1 MDTVPAEET
10 AAHPMDT
17 ETAAKA
23 MPEEKENRATVVAR
37 GRLRPPSSK
46 SAVAA
51 VATMMHMQ
59 TKIPISPVS
68 TRTAAAAAVP
78 RAEDFQVHSLK
89 RRSDDD
95 SNEDDC
101 TSTGLVS
108 NRSNSSNGSRLQR
121 KRPTTDSTAVTLSKI
136 SATSKSTSAI
146 GKIRPTLTVP
156 TARTAVTVP
165 ASIRTSSRALTVPR
179 SRQASTTRSISSST
193 KSISSTKSQRP
204 AIAANAA
211 NAIATTNSNPAAIVS
226 SRVATKKKRPDWD
239 TKGRLADLEE
249 QYHAAQ
255 SKLADSTSQVSIME
269 STLSDNQAMIK
280 ELLHFRATLEKTVQ
294 TKEKQVSHVETE
306 LSSIQTENN
315 LLKARHDTE
324 IQQLSKD
331 HDSKVSDL
339 CSELN
344 SLKVAHESISN
355 ELTLSKSE
363 VAQLKIALSAQA
375 AAKITIESTNCVLTA
390 SLHESQNTVRIRD
403 ASIKTLEL
411 DIKTLVTTVS
421 ELETKLRG
429 EESARRKL
437 HNTIQELKG
446 NIRVFCRVRPPL
458 GAEVTDSVAETSPH
472 IVYSDSDEGMIELV
486 QMHVFQPATPQ
497 AEVFEE
503 ISQLVQSALDGYNVC
518 IFAYGQT
525 GSGKTFTMEGPS
537 HISGPDDEN
546 IGMIPRAVEQI
557 FQSANHL
564 TAKGW
569 VYTMEAQFIEIYNET
584 IRDLLSGEDASSVTG
599 NFNGSQGSSK
609 KHEIRHDHTQNRTSI
624 TDVVNVHVTTPKEVF
639 SLLKKASL
647 NRAVAATNCNE
658 RSSRSHSVFTLR
670 LSGVNT
676 LTEETSYG
684 ILNLIDLAGSERLS
698 SSGSTGD
705 RLKETQAINKS
716 LSCLG
721 DVILALS
728 NKETHIPYR
737 NSKLTYL
744 LQNSLGG
751 NSKTLMVDLDT
762 TDTPHLLLR
771 VSEISDNSVMQDT
784 GAETVPLSLSD
795 SHGEANGSNSNA
807 VQLDQPPLLQEQASS
822 LQEQHHSLK
831 IQEDLHLTAV
841 WQRTKY
847 PLQLP
852 PETTVMQLKQKLQ
865 TLTGVQTDRQKLLG
879 LVKGKLPPDSASLAS
894 LAIASN
900 LSFNMMGSV
909 QEQIFQPPP
918 DGTLSDI
925 IDDMNMDIDYNTNH
939 SELQLPHID
948 PVNISSL
955 EKITRKT
962 NIHLINSLRSGK
974 KLLVLDLDLTLFDCK
989 TPATHI
995 DLLARPGLHDFL
1007 ATVYAYYDIC
1017 IWSQTSWKWLEMK
1030 ITELGMLTHL
1040 DYRIAFV
1047 MDQSTMFSIVSLLKP
1062 SSSTSVS
1069 DPAIVSRSG
1078 TGSNSASASGM
1089 VPTKHQVK
1097 PLQLIWNKF
1106 PGRFDASN
1114 TIHVDDLQRNFAMN
1128 PQSGLKISAFRN
1140 GPVSRATD
1148 RELVSLGMYLVRLS
1162 LVDDFRQ
1169 LDHKKWKRFKGPFPL
1184 E

>member
-486 QMHVFQPATPQ
+486 QMHENAQGNKTISKTYPFGFDKVFQPATPQ

-751 NSKTLMVDLDT
+751 NSKTLMFVNMSPTMD
-762 TDTPHLLLR
+762 
-771 VSEISDNSVMQDT
+771 SMQ
-784 GAETVPLSLSD
+784 ESLC
-795 SHGEANGSNSNA
+795 
-807 VQLDQPPLLQEQASS
+807 
-822 LQEQHHSLK
+822 
-831 IQEDLHLTAV
+831 
-841 WQRTKY
+841 
-847 PLQLP
+847 
-852 PETTVMQLKQKLQ
+852 
-865 TLTGVQTDRQKLLG
+865 
-879 LVKGKLPPDSASLAS
+879 
-894 LAIASN
+894 
-900 LSFNMMGSV
+900 
-909 QEQIFQPPP
+909 
-918 DGTLSDI
+918 
-925 IDDMNMDIDYNTNH
+925 
-939 SELQLPHID
+939 
-948 PVNISSL
+948 
-955 EKITRKT
+955 
-962 NIHLINSLRSGK
+962 SLR
-974 KLLVLDLDLTLFDCK
+974 F
-989 TPATHI
+989 ATKVNSCQI
-995 DLLARPGLHDFL
+995 GTARR
-1007 ATVYAYYDIC
+1007 
-1017 IWSQTSWKWLEMK
+1017 QTQ
-1030 ITELGMLTHL
+1030 T
-1040 DYRIAFV
+1040 
-1047 MDQSTMFSIVSLLKP
+1047 QSK
-1062 SSSTSVS
+1062 
-1069 DPAIVSRSG
+1069 
-1078 TGSNSASASGM
+1078 
-1089 VPTKHQVK
+1089 
-1097 PLQLIWNKF
+1097 
-1106 PGRFDASN
+1106 
-1114 TIHVDDLQRNFAMN
+1114 
-1128 PQSGLKISAFRN
+1128 
-1140 GPVSRATD
+1140 
-1148 RELVSLGMYLVRLS
+1148 
-1162 LVDDFRQ
+1162 
-1169 LDHKKWKRFKGPFPL
+1169 
-1184 E
+1184 